1 MLRNVEINDVGHL
14 RVGIRVEESLG
25 FSFGPGRCDHN
36 HSCYRRDPREGHHN
50 RGNAE

>member
-1 MLRNVEINDVGHL
+1 MLRNVEINDVGYL

-25 FSFGPGRCDHN
+25 FPLGPGRCDHSDPCHRCN
-36 HSCYRRDPREGHHN
+36 PREGHHN